1 MQNIIIDDFDDSGDL
16 NYHKEITKQFEE
28 SDFMRGFNE
37 YIGSLVQVLDGSYK
51 TLKLKIVEIIDNLV
65 RISNLKIW
73 SKMVEF
79 GLLRKVI

>member
-1 MQNIIIDDFDDSGDL
+1 
-16 NYHKEITKQFEE
+16 
-28 SDFMRGFNE
+28 MRGFNE